1 MNRRQLLLAAF
12 LAVQALPTVLAAD
25 ARDPAARYEADKKLC
40 AEESTSSLR
49 MQCLRDAKEEY
60 NKAVGSAATTA
71 ATTAVCTDCGKV
83 VAVNVIEK
91 KGQSTPVGM
100 IAGGVVGAVLGNQIG
115 RGTTRDVATVAGAA
129 GGAYAGHKIE
139 ENARSS
145 KSWSVRVRLD
155 GGDERT
161 FSFDHDPGFASGDAV
176 KLSGNSIVRR

>member
-1 MNRRQLLLAAF
+1 MNRRHLLLAAF
-12 LAVQALPTVLAAD
+12 LTAQALPPALAAD

-60 NKAVGSAATTA
+60 NKAVAATATTA
-71 ATTAVCTDCGKV
+71 PAAACADCGKV
-83 VAVNVIEK
+83 VAVNVVEK
-91 KGQSTPVGM
+91 KGQSSPVGM

-115 RGTTRDVATVAGAA
+115 KGTTRDVATVAGAA

-145 KSWSVRVRLD
+145 KSWSVRVRMD
-155 GGDERT
+155 AGDERS
-161 FSFDHDPGFASGDAV
+161 FSFDHDPGYAGGDLV
-176 KLSGNSIVRR
+176 RLSGNSIVRR

>member
-1 MNRRQLLLAAF
+1 MNRRHLLLAAF
-12 LAVQALPTVLAAD
+12 LAAQALPPALAAD

-60 NKAVGSAATTA
+60 NKAVAAAPAAATTA
-71 ATTAVCTDCGKV
+71 AVCADCGKV
-83 VAVNVIEK
+83 IAVNVVEK
-91 KGQSTPVGM
+91 KGQSSPVGM

-115 RGTTRDVATVAGAA
+115 KGTTRDVATVAGAA

-145 KSWSVRVRLD
+145 KSWSVRVRMD
-155 GGDERT
+155 AGDERS
-161 FSFDHDPGFASGDAV
+161 FSFDHDPGYAGGDLV
-176 KLSGNSIVRR
+176 RLSGNSIVRR